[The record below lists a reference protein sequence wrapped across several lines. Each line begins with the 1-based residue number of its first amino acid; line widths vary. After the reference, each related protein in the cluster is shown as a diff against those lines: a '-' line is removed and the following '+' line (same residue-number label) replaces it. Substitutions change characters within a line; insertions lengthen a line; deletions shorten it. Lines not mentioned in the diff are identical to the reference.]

1 MVQTVSLLPLMR
13 WWQISVTL
21 AWVVLTVRRER
32 GSRRLG
38 ARWCLCIFLSR
49 IFIFSSPKKK
59 MLSFLPRTTQ
69 RDTSCIQDDLLRPR
83 RSPSIL
89 AQGHLAAVAPEKTLA
104 RICRE
109 VGATVRANVK
119 LRDMNVVVRADDER

>member
-1 MVQTVSLLPLMR
+1 MLVHFFEPHFHFFF
-13 WWQISVTL
+13 
-21 AWVVLTVRRER
+21 A
-32 GSRRLG
+32 
-38 ARWCLCIFLSR
+38 
-49 IFIFSSPKKK
+49 KKK

-89 AQGHLAAVAPEKTLA
+89 AQGHLAAVAPEKTQA

-109 VGATVRANVK
+109 AGATVRANVK
-119 LRDMNVVVRADDER
+119 LRDMNAVVRADDER